1 MNMETIAPWRSSAE
15 EIVLAFV
22 CSPLELVCSLWIT
35 ASQLLH
41 GLFGNH
47 IAGAALQAARAGF
60 DWK

>member
-1 MNMETIAPWRSSAE
+1 MNTETIGPWRSFAE

-22 CSPLELVCSLWIT
+22 CLPSELVCSLWIT

-47 IAGAALQAARAGF
+47 ITGAALQAAQAGF